1 MKLLAVSDVEIGYLY
16 SPMILD
22 KFHDI
27 DLIFSCGDLPY
38 YYLEYILTM
47 LNVPCYFVRGNHASS
62 EEYGISGVRQ
72 SPWGAID
79 LNRRCMEDDS
89 GLLISGLEGSLRYN
103 RGAHQYTQ
111 AEYWSM
117 VFQLVP
123 KLFINKAF
131 KGRYLDIFISHAPP
145 WLIHDQ
151 DDLPHRGIKAF
162 RWLVNVFQ
170 PEFFLHGHIHVYR
183 SDTVTQTVI
192 GNTTVI
198 NVYGYR
204 ELRIDVHPDRSWQKK
219 RDG

>member
-22 KFHDI
+22 KFNDI

-47 LNVPCYFVRGNHASS
+47 LNVPCYFVRGNHAST
-62 EEYGISGVRQ
+62 EEYGIAGARQ

-79 LNRRCMEDDS
+79 IHRRSMEDDT
-89 GLLISGLEGSLRYN
+89 GLVIAGLEGSLRYN
-103 RGAHQYTQ
+103 RGGHQYTQ

-123 KLFINKAF
+123 GLLLNKVRL
-131 KGRYLDIFISHAPP
+131 GRYLDIFISHAPP
-145 WLIHDQ
+145 WQIHDE

-162 RWLVNVFQ
+162 RWLIKVFQ
-170 PEFFLHGHIHVYR
+170 PEYFLHGHIHVYR
-183 SDTVTQTVI
+183 SDTVTRTLI
-192 GNTTVI
+192 GRTAVV

-204 ELRIDVHPDRSWQKK
+204 ELSINPPCVRSWQKK
-219 RDG
+219 RNG